1 MARRLEPSDLGN
13 RKYWGAAA
21 SVGFSM
27 GIVAMHFMKSD
38 GWLIGGI
45 VSGLLGGLL
54 VAAIRGSDEL

>member
-1 MARRLEPSDLGN
+1 
-13 RKYWGAAA
+13 
-21 SVGFSM
+21 
-27 GIVAMHFMKSD
+27 MHFMKSD